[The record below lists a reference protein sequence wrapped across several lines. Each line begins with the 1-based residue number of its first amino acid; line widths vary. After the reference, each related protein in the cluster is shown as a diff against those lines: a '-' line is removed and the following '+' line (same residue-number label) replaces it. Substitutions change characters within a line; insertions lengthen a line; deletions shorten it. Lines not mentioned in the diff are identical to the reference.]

1 MRNNLCS
8 RSGAIGIGLIGL
20 LVGLGSL
27 SNPAFGAGGSLFDTQ
42 IPPLVDK
49 VQSGALSPEEA
60 SEACLLIMTEDETTE
75 SLRGVLSTLLELS
88 HSDALPAFCDALVRA
103 AELEVL
109 KGDDLRPA
117 TQSQNPEAESYAAG
131 RLLRTIY
138 FIHNGL
144 SPDLIS
150 MDQQ

>member
-1 MRNNLCS
+1 MRLSLCFPG
-8 RSGAIGIGLIGL
+8 GAVAVGLIGL
-20 LVGLGSL
+20 LIGLGSV
-27 SNPAFGAGGSLFDTQ
+27 SNPAFGAGGSLFDIK

-49 VQSGALSPEEA
+49 VQSGALPPA
-60 SEACLLIMTEDETTE
+60 QATEACLLIMTEDEHAD

-88 HSDALPAFCDALVRA
+88 RSKALPAFCDALVKA
-103 AELEVL
+103 AEMKIL

-117 TQSQNPEAESYAAG
+117 THSQDPEAESYAAG

-144 SPDLIS
+144 APDLIS